1 MSKGGSSQAQQ
12 PVNPAA
18 LGAAQT
24 SSNVATA
31 EQQAGLNNANVNS
44 PFGSSWWQ
52 GTATDPSTGLPTS
65 YALNQN
71 LNTTFQGLLNQQTGL
86 AGNIAGAAGTALGQG
101 GQIGSMGMGLI
112 NQGAGYAPN
121 IQPTANFGNV
131 PTIPTLTPSSFSTN
145 VTGGAGGQA
154 LTPVQTGVAPGGP
167 IQTSVG
173 SNFPQL
179 VQQAQ
184 DAAYQQQTQYLD
196 PQFSQSRQQLT
207 QMLADQGVQPGTE
220 AYDRAT
226 GDLNRQQQMA
236 YQSAQSSA
244 VAAGNAQ
251 EQSLFGQSLG
261 AGTFANAAQQQQYGQ
276 NLAGMQ
282 AGNQAQNQMFGQGFQ
297 LSNLYNQAVLG
308 AAGQNAQ
315 AQAGNLNLAQA
326 QFQDPMSALTTL
338 LGAGQ
343 GLYGTGVGSIG
354 AALPAVGAAPTWPL
368 GIPTMGGTPTNIS
381 PTNLGATTSAATQQN
396 ALANMANRQQFGD
409 IGSLAG
415 ALGTGGNI
423 GSLFNQGG
431 VFGSGGLLSNLFGP
445 ATGATTLG
453 ASALGGI
460 GAGAVSATPPA
471 MDALSTMLLAAAA

>member
-1 MSKGGSSQAQQ
+1 MSKGGSQQAQQ

-24 SSNVATA
+24 QSNIATA

-52 GTATDPSTGLPTS
+52 GTATDPTTGLPTS
-65 YALNQN
+65 YQLNQN
-71 LNTTFQGLLNQQTGL
+71 LNSPLQALFNQQTGL
-86 AGNIAGAAGTALGQG
+86 AGNIAGAAGTAVGQG

-112 NQGAGYAPN
+112 NRGAGFAPN
-121 IQPTANFGNV
+121 VQPTANFANV
-131 PTIPTLTPSSFSTN
+131 PTIPTLTPSSFQTN

-154 LTPVQTGVAPGGP
+154 LTPVQTGVGPGGP
-167 IQTSVG
+167 IQTGVD

-184 DAAYQQQTQYLD
+184 DAAYKQQTQYLD

-207 QMLADQGVQPGTE
+207 QMLADQGIQPGTE

-261 AGTFANAAQQQQYGQ
+261 AGTFANQAQQQQYAQ
-276 NLAGMQ
+276 QLASMQ
-282 AGNQAQNQMFGQGFQ
+282 AGNQAQGQMFGQGFQ

-326 QFQDPMSALTTL
+326 GFQDPMTALTTL
-338 LGAGQ
+338 LGAGS

-368 GIPTMGGTPTNIS
+368 GIPTMGGTPTNIN
-381 PTNLGATTSAATQQN
+381 PTNLGATTQAATGQN
-396 ALANMANRQQFGD
+396 QLANLANQQQW
-409 IGSLAG
+409 
-415 ALGTGGNI
+415 GNI
-423 GSLFNQGG
+423 GSLGSSLLTGQGG
-431 VFGSGGLLSNLFGP
+431 IGGALTGGQGLFGSGGLLGGLFGGGTS
-445 ATGATTLG
+445 ALG

-471 MDALSTMLLAAAA
+471 MDALSTLLLGA